1 MDVPPSHPVK
11 SLQLVHKIML
21 VMQLVFA
28 GVIIGLVASGT
39 LVPSQK
45 NLDNTLQIVAVVMAA
60 ACYLMGTRQY
70 KQKLM
75 SIRESSHH
83 PQQKWQ
89 EFRAASI
96 LLWAMLEAPTLFCI
110 ISFLL
115 TGNYAFIALVAALLF
130 LFFIFGVNKQKLLVF
145 LNMSEQEVDALT

>member
-1 MDVPPSHPVK
+1 MAVSPSHSVK
-11 SLQLVHKIML
+11 TLQLVHKIML

-28 GVIIGLVASGT
+28 GVIIGLVASGAV
-39 LVPSQK
+39 VPSQK
-45 NLDNTLQIVAVVMAA
+45 KLDNTLQIVAVVMAA
-60 ACYLMGTRQY
+60 ACYLIGTRQY

-75 SIRESSHH
+75 RIRENSHH

-110 ISFLL
+110 ISFFL

-130 LFFIFGVNKQKLLVF
+130 LFFIFGVNKQKLLIF